1 MELTNSFCL
10 KKSSI
15 LLASTYI
22 VVGFFA
28 FLYTFFFSDFLFNGD
43 VDNVLYSGIV
53 QSDTLN
59 YRNIYLQGSLGQYL
73 DAHVKNI
80 LLPVLLWEIFAG
92 NWYLSILLNLFFLYS
107 TNVYLKKIST
117 LLNININVKYLI
129 FIVFLPETFIYLIG
143 SLKELPSLFFITLST
158 YYFLKKKWILYILS
172 IIILIVIRY
181 QFIFSILIFLISY
194 IIFNRKSFKFLIYF
208 YLFIGVTYP
217 FWIGIIPGLGLEDA
231 LLYRSMEP
239 GIGLGAFVE
248 YIQFNIY
255 FISAISTVIKFF
267 QMIMAPWPNVNI
279 FPDGYLDIIN
289 LIYACTAVI
298 CIPMWY
304 KYLCFLCRAFRNSE
318 KIDSNI
324 LAILSISISTLM
336 LPALNAFVHHRYLYP
351 GLSLVV
357 LFWSIQSS
365 KLLADKNT

>member
-1 MELTNSFCL
+1 MKLTNNFCL

-15 LLASTYI
+15 LLTSTYI
-22 VVGFFA
+22 VVGLCA

-43 VDNVLYSGIV
+43 MDGLLYSGIV
-53 QSDTLN
+53 QSDTFN

-73 DAHVKNI
+73 DAGVKNI
-80 LLPVLLWEIFAG
+80 LFPVLVWEIFAG
-92 NWYLSILLNLFFLYS
+92 NWYLSIFLNLFFLYA
-107 TNVYLKKIST
+107 TIAYLKKISN
-117 LLNININVKYLI
+117 LLNINVNVKYLI
-129 FIVFLPETFIYLIG
+129 FIIFLPETFIYLIG
-143 SLKELPSLFFITLST
+143 SLKELPSLFFITLSS
-158 YYFLKKKWILYILS
+158 YYFLKKKWTLYIFS

-181 QFIFSILIFLISY
+181 QFILSVLIFLISY
-194 IIFNRKSFKFLIYF
+194 FIFNRKSFKFLIYF
-208 YLFIGVTYP
+208 YLFIGATYP
-217 FWIGIIPGLGLEDA
+217 FWIGIIPGLSLEDA

-255 FISAISTVIKFF
+255 FVSAISTVIKFF
-267 QMIMAPWPNVNI
+267 QMITAPWPNVSI
-279 FPDGYLDIIN
+279 FSDEYLDIIN
-289 LIYACTAVI
+289 LIYACTVII

-304 KYLCFLCRAFRNSE
+304 KYLYFLCRAFHNSE
-318 KIDSNI
+318 KIDSDI
-324 LAILSISISTLM
+324 LALLSISISTLM

-365 KLLADKNT
+365 KLLADKTT